1 MLQERIEPAWLDAFE
16 ALLRRCALKPGE
28 TVAILGESQSRPVLV
43 ELARLAASRLGAQV
57 FALTLPSVFGEGEP
71 VTRSTGACEA
81 VAQMAPVIAALQASA
96 LVIDCTVEGLMHAP
110 ELPAILQ
117 GNGSTQ
123 PRIVYVSNEHPEA
136 LARLLPDDATEARV
150 KTHVKRMRAAKAMR
164 VSSAAG
170 TDLSISLQ
178 GAVVGGNWGS
188 TTRPGTLT
196 HWPGGLVLA
205 FPAAGS
211 VNGTLVLG
219 EGDVNLTFKRYI
231 ERPIVLTIES
241 DYVTRIEGSGVD
253 AELLRS
259 YFAAW
264 NDERRAGPPPAS
276 SAPSGGSAP
285 RTAGSVGVR
294 DERRAG
300 ALPPAYAVSHV
311 GYGLNDAARWDSM
324 ALYDKRDFNGTELR
338 AFAGNFLYS
347 TGANETAGRFT
358 RGHFDWPMRGCTVQ
372 LDGSTVVDAGRVVA

>member
-16 ALLRRCALKPGE
+16 AVLRRCALKPGE
-28 TVAILGESQSRPVLV
+28 TVAILGETQSRPVLV

-264 NDERRAGPPPAS
+264 NDERS
-276 SAPSGGSAP
+276 
-285 RTAGSVGVR
+285 
-294 DERRAG
+294 AG

-358 RGHFDWPMRGCTVQ
+358 RGHFDWPMRACTVT
-372 LDGSTVVDAGRVVA
+372 LDGATVVEAGKVVA